1 MLQLYPSVGLG
12 LGQGHLERWKTK
24 NQDFLKRLDMPITFK
39 QIEHSYSQLP
49 QLLFARVQPTPVT
62 QPELLAV
69 NDTLAETLHITRNE
83 ITCPDGV
90 AVFAGNTIPD
100 GAEPI
105 ALAYAGHQFGHLVP
119 QLGDGR
125 AILLGEI
132 IGRDGKRYD
141 VQLKGAG
148 RTPYSRRGDGR
159 AALGPVLR
167 EYLVSEAMAALGVPT
182 TRSLCAVATGEQV
195 YREIPSPGAV
205 LTRVAL
211 SHLRVG
217 TFEYVA
223 LRRDLDT
230 LERLTNYALAR
241 LYPDRS
247 SNGSVAITLLEAVIE
262 AQAELVAHWMAL
274 GFVHGVMNTDNMAIS
289 GETIDYGPCAFL
301 DTYSPERTFSSID
314 VNGRYAFINQPNCA
328 QWNLTRLAEA
338 LFPLVLKEGHD
349 EAEATVLLNECLKA
363 FYPQYTAAYQ
373 MRLRCKLGLTLET
386 ADDAALAQDLLT
398 LMANNKVDYTL
409 CFRRLVDLV
418 EGVDASVIT
427 GLFADPEA
435 IGEWLRRWDHRSQ
448 QEPRAHAARA
458 ALMRGANPA
467 FIPRNHRIEEVIA
480 AALQGDMAPFARL
493 HAVLA
498 RPYEDQLDARDLA
511 LPPGEEQWD
520 YRTFC
525 GT

>member
-1 MLQLYPSVGLG
+1 
-12 LGQGHLERWKTK
+12 
-24 NQDFLKRLDMPITFK
+24 MPFK
-39 QIEHSYSQLP
+39 FKHTYIQLP
-49 QLLFARVQPTPVT
+49 QLLFARVLPSPVT

-69 NDTLAETLHITRNE
+69 NDKLAETLFMTHDE
-83 ITCPDGV
+83 IACPHGLS
-90 AVFAGNTIPD
+90 VFAGNTIPD
-100 GAEPI
+100 GADPI

-132 IGRDGKRYD
+132 TGRDGKHYD
-141 VQLKGAG
+141 LQLKGSG

-159 AALGPVLR
+159 AAIGPVLR
-167 EYLVSEAMAALGVPT
+167 EYLVSESMAALGVPT

-195 YREIPSPGAV
+195 YRETPGPGAV

-217 TFEYVA
+217 TFEYCA
-223 LRRDLDT
+223 LKRDLNA
-230 LERLTNYALAR
+230 LEQLTNYALVR
-241 LYPDRS
+241 LYPGRN
-247 SNGSVAITLLEAVIE
+247 SNGSMALTLLEAVVE
-262 AQAELVAHWMAL
+262 AQSELVAHWMAL

-289 GETIDYGPCAFL
+289 GETLDYGPCAFL

-314 VNGRYAFINQPNCA
+314 VNGRYAFKNQPQCA

-338 LFPLVLKEGHD
+338 LFPLVQKEGHD
-349 EAEATVLLNECLKA
+349 EAKSNALLTERLKA
-363 FYPQYTAAYQ
+363 FSPLYTAAYERQ
-373 MRLRCKLGLTLET
+373 LRRKLGLTLET
-386 ADDAALAQDLLT
+386 ADDATLAQDLLT
-398 LMANNKVDYTL
+398 IMTTNKVDYTL
-409 CFRRLVDLV
+409 CFRRLADMA
-418 EGVDASVIT
+418 EGTDSSMVT
-427 GLFADPEA
+427 GLFADLEA
-435 IGEWLRRWDHRSQ
+435 IRGWLRRWDHRSQ
-448 QEPRAHAARA
+448 QESRSQAARA

-467 FIPRNHRIEEVIA
+467 FIPRNHRIEEAIA
-480 AALQGDMAPFARL
+480 AALQGDLAPFARL

-498 RPYEDQLDARDLA
+498 RPYEDQLDAQDLA

>member
-1 MLQLYPSVGLG
+1 
-12 LGQGHLERWKTK
+12 
-24 NQDFLKRLDMPITFK
+24 MPIPF
-39 QIEHSYSQLP
+39 EHSYIKLP
-49 QLLFARVQPTPVT
+49 KLLFAHVQPTPVT

-69 NDTLAETLHITRNE
+69 NGTLAETLHITRNE
-83 ITCPDGV
+83 ITDPEGV
-90 AVFAGNTIPD
+90 AVFAGNTMPD
-100 GAEPI
+100 SAEPI
-105 ALAYAGHQFGHLVP
+105 ALAYAGHQFGHMVP

-159 AALGPVLR
+159 AAIGPVLR

-195 YREIPSPGAV
+195 YRETPSPGAV

-217 TFEYVA
+217 TFEFVA
-223 LRRDLDT
+223 FRQDLDA
-230 LERLTNYALAR
+230 LEQLTKYALAR

-247 SNGSVAITLLEAVIE
+247 NHGSVALTLLESVIA

-314 VNGRYAFINQPNCA
+314 VNGRYAFKNQPQCA
-328 QWNLTRLAEA
+328 HWNLTRLAEA

-349 EAEATVLLNECLKA
+349 EAKTTALLTERLDA
-363 FYPQYTAAYQ
+363 FSRLYTSAYHRQ
-373 MRLRCKLGLTLET
+373 LRRKLGLTLET
-386 ADDAALAQDLLT
+386 ADDATLAQDLLT
-398 LMANNKVDYTL
+398 LMATNKIDYTL
-409 CFRRLVDLV
+409 CFRRLVDV
-418 EGVDASVIT
+418 SEGADASVIT
-427 GLFADPEA
+427 GLFTDLEA
-435 IGEWLRRWDHRSQ
+435 IRGWLRRWDQRSR
-448 QEPRAHAARA
+448 QESASHAARA

-480 AALQGDMAPFARL
+480 AALQGDLAPFTRL

-498 RPYEDQLDARDLA
+498 RPYENQLDAQDLA
-511 LPPGEEQWD
+511 LPPGEEQWT